1 MKTPPPPEWDGVE
14 HLKSKS
20 FGCPKMGGS
29 TLEESGSLDPGSS
42 SCKRIGMHDSVNK
55 LGAIW

>member
-20 FGCPKMGGS
+20 FGCPKMDLLISFGGKCAI
-29 TLEESGSLDPGSS
+29 EPG
-42 SCKRIGMHDSVNK
+42 K
-55 LGAIW
+55 

>member
-20 FGCPKMGGS
+20 FGCPKM
-29 TLEESGSLDPGSS
+29 EDPLWRKVDRLNQGQVAA
-42 SCKRIGMHDSVNK
+42 KDWYAWFGEQTGHY
-55 LGAIW
+55 W